1 MSFEQKIKTLD
12 EILAEM
18 GQPVSANG
26 VSDGNKKLKE
36 NGENIKNKTPIIKT
50 PISKTSIPNIN
61 TPKSTSKPKTAFNSN
76 HSNNKKESSLD
87 IAQDNNPLK
96 KDTCLQDDNPI
107 ATLDF
112 SDNQTLQEILI
123 NTPYEPLE
131 IETKEV
137 RYMRW
142 LAFYYLS
149 RRELSAYDLKQKLL
163 AKGCDVD
170 KVNELLIE
178 FAKKGYQ
185 SDERCAY
192 MIVRESVRK
201 NRGRTHIKNALK
213 QARLNL
219 PYGFDELIAQAGV
232 SVLDDESDEEVNWLK
247 LATQARTKKYGDSI
261 PTTPKEKARQL
272 RFLQYRGFEMGV
284 CLQALKM
291 TMGDFDEGD

>member
-1 MSFEQKIKTLD
+1 MSFDNIKTLD

-18 GQPVSANG
+18 GKPVSANG
-26 VSDGNKKLKE
+26 VSNDNKNDKSYKNNTE
-36 NGENIKNKTPIIKT
+36 NVNNADKNPLSKNSKPRNAKFPNPKTPLIKDKKANYKKT
-50 PISKTSIPNIN
+50 PPLSTKQENKQIPKDNNSIANIDL
-61 TPKSTSKPKTAFNSN
+61 
-76 HSNNKKESSLD
+76 SNNH
-87 IAQDNNPLK
+87 A
-96 KDTCLQDDNPI
+96 
-107 ATLDF
+107 
-112 SDNQTLQEILI
+112 LQEILA
-123 NTPYEPLE
+123 NTPYQPLE
-131 IETKEV
+131 IESKEV
-137 RYMRW
+137 RYLRW

-149 RRELSAYDLKQKLL
+149 RRELSAYELKQKLL
-163 AKGCDVD
+163 AKGCDND
-170 KVNELLIE
+170 KVNELLSE
-178 FAKKGYQ
+178 FAEKGYQ

-219 PYGFDELIAQAGV
+219 PYDFDELIAQAGV
-232 SVLDDESDEEVNWLK
+232 SVLDDENNGDEQVNWLK

-291 TMGDFDEGD
+291 TMGDFDEYD

>member
-1 MSFEQKIKTLD
+1 MSFDKIKTLD

-18 GQPVSANG
+18 GNPVSANG
-26 VSDGNKKLKE
+26 VSNDNKNDKSY
-36 NGENIKNKTPIIKT
+36 KNNTDDANNADKNPPSKSFKAQKPSFQTPKTPLIKDKKVNHQKT
-50 PISKTSIPNIN
+50 PPLSAGQENTQPPKDDNSIAIANIDL
-61 TPKSTSKPKTAFNSN
+61 
-76 HSNNKKESSLD
+76 SNNH
-87 IAQDNNPLK
+87 A
-96 KDTCLQDDNPI
+96 
-107 ATLDF
+107 
-112 SDNQTLQEILI
+112 LQEILA
-123 NTPYEPLE
+123 NTPYQPLE
-131 IETKEV
+131 IESKEV
-137 RYMRW
+137 RYLRW

-178 FAKKGYQ
+178 FAEKGYQ

-192 MIVRESVRK
+192 MMIRESVRK
-201 NRGRTHIKNALK
+201 NRGRTHIKNTLK

-232 SVLDDESDEEVNWLK
+232 SVLDDENGDEQVNWLK

-291 TMGDFDEGD
+291 TMGDFDEYD